1 MTIRQHLNPVG
12 SATPAGVPT
21 TDAADAP
28 AFPPLVRPD
37 LRVKGAV
44 KPKGEHAVQAPVSL
58 TMTITLESGLTMV
71 AAETP
76 IGDLGAARP
85 PADRAV
91 ARLISQ
97 PDVQAGSGSD
107 GPGSGSS
114 GSGGGS
120 ASSGT
125 SPADELDDPPRPP
138 ADPDPEP
145 EIYATRVAEVL
156 TGADGSFEYS
166 WDPIDRVRDR
176 LTSRVVCRVEMQA
189 HVPGAHLRTV
199 EVSAWDDSSDDIVE
213 DLSAALSDVTYKI
226 DFDEL
231 QRVPVLLFLGP
242 AELTEDYFADDD
254 FDVELH
260 YQPANPIPMPLQEPV
275 RLPAPVQSVTPL
287 RRSADAYFSGYA
299 FGNAGAEVGEYHYE
313 VRGRAHT
320 RTAVRTAPI
329 VTSNVAT
336 DTAGYV
342 EKLVI
347 EVGAGTVAGEV
358 DEREFNFPIV
368 MKDIDVDLVD
378 DAIRVRGTAAVGT
391 GVNAA
396 IASIASFDVE
406 VGLTLRNRSSL
417 PYVASELASLFDVT
431 ATSTQVDAL
440 PGTDIDEL
448 PAWVWIAIAPFAPAL
463 SGWAA
468 VVAAVEAVVRPVAR
482 DVVEQRVAAMVAAEA
497 TAAKDRQWEE
507 ILDTLGDLSDQDR
520 ATLDR
525 DFWFEADTVAIDP
538 NAITLTGFGGVWAPA
553 TLLITLA
560 TT

>member
-1 MTIRQHLNPVG
+1 MTIRPRRNPV
-12 SATPAGVPT
+12 ATATTAGVQT
-21 TDAADAP
+21 ADAASAAANAP
-28 AFPPLVRPD
+28 LFRPD
-37 LRVKGAV
+37 LLVQGNV
-44 KPKGEHAVQAPVSL
+44 KPKGARAVQAPVSL
-58 TMTITLESGLTMV
+58 TMTITLEDGLTMV

-85 PADRAV
+85 PTARAA

-97 PDVQAGSGSD
+97 PDVQASGSD
-107 GPGSGSS
+107 GQGSGAS
-114 GSGGGS
+114 GSGGS

-125 SPADELDDPPRPP
+125 RPDDELDDPPPPP
-138 ADPDPEP
+138 ADPAPEP
-145 EIYATRVAEVL
+145 EIYATHVAEVL
-156 TGADGSFEYS
+156 TGTDGSFAYS
-166 WDPIDRVRDR
+166 WDPSDRVRGK
-176 LTSRVVCRVEMQA
+176 LTARVVCRVEMQA
-189 HVPGAHLRTV
+189 HVPGAHLRTI
-199 EVSAWDDSSDDIVE
+199 EVSAWDDSSDDIIEV
-213 DLSAALSDVTYKI
+213 LSTSLSDITYKI

-242 AELTEDYFADDD
+242 AEITEDYFADDE

-260 YQPANPIPMPLQEPV
+260 YQPANPIPMPLQEPI

-287 RRSADAYFSGYA
+287 RRTADTFFSGYA
-299 FGNAGAEVGEYHYE
+299 FAKAGADVGEYHYE
-313 VRGRAHT
+313 VRGDDHT

-329 VTSNVAT
+329 ATANVAT

-347 EVGAGTVAGEV
+347 EVGAGTVGGEV

-406 VGLTLRNRSSL
+406 VGLTLRSRSSL
-417 PYVASELASLFDVT
+417 PYVASDLASLFDVA
-431 ATSTQVDAL
+431 ATSTRVDAL

-468 VVAAVEAVVRPVAR
+468 IVATVEAVVRPIAR
-482 DVVEQRVAAMVAAEA
+482 DIVEQRVAAMVAAEA
-497 TAAKDRQWEE
+497 TAAKDSQWQA

-538 NAITLTGFGGVWAPA
+538 NAIILTGFGGVWAPA
-553 TLLITLA
+553 TLLVTL
-560 TT
+560 TTS